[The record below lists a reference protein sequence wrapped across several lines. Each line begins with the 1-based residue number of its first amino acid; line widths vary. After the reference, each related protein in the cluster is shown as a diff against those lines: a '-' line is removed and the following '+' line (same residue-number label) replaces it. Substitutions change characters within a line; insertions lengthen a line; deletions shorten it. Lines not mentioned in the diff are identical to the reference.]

1 MSLIDYKKPF
11 VIPPGLKQKFTNDF
25 NYKGVSQ
32 TVVVKMK
39 GENQL
44 TDRDLEIA
52 KFLFNVRFATLN
64 QIYRFLNLDSNKS
77 NLKNRL
83 DKLVRL
89 RILNK
94 FVLTNDDNSIVEQL
108 QIYCLDIGGRYLLAS
123 YSKLDTSDWY
133 TSINLKASELVGE
146 NLLTTEF
153 YTRLME
159 TCPEKIMNY
168 KQYPEFRCGSTTI
181 APTFKFSLKIGN
193 KTINFVGEITRD
205 YDFPDNF
212 REKAIKLNSLI
223 KTNAWKKYYKEEDGE
238 PILLIFT
245 DSDETAYL
253 AGQSIDDFTQIDKFR
268 LTTDERIKNNLS
280 EKGTFIKFDYGNDNE
295 TKVLKLVKLDIFER

>member
-11 VIPPGLKQKFTNDF
+11 VIPPGLKQKFSNDF
-25 NYKGVSQ
+25 NYKSVSQ

-44 TDRDLEIA
+44 TDRDLEIT

-64 QIYRFLNLDSNKS
+64 QIYRYLNLESNKS

-83 DKLVRL
+83 DKLVKL

-94 FVLTNDDNSIVEQL
+94 FILTNEDGSITEQL

-146 NLLTTEF
+146 NLLATEI

-159 TCPEKIMNY
+159 TCPDKILNY
-168 KQYPEFRCGSTTI
+168 KQYPEFRCGSTVIT
-181 APTFKFSLKIGN
+181 PTFKFSLKVEN

-238 PILLIFT
+238 PILLVFAE
-245 DSDETAYL
+245 SDETAYL
-253 AGQSIDDFTQIDKFR
+253 AGQSLDDFTQINKFR
-268 LTTDERIKNNLS
+268 LSTDERIKNNLS
-280 EKGTFIKFDYGNDNE
+280 DKGTFIKLDYANDNE
-295 TKVLKLVKLDIFER
+295 TKVLKLVKLDIFDR